1 MGKRLSFWRP
11 LRGICT
17 TKKQHRLVLWWRV
30 AALLAKTVAAS
41 AFSIFNS
48 VR

>member
-17 TKKQHRLVLWWRV
+17 TKKNSTGWCCGGELRRYLQ
-30 AALLAKTVAAS
+30 KT
-41 AFSIFNS
+41 
-48 VR
+48 

>member
-17 TKKQHRLVLWWRV
+17 TK
-30 AALLAKTVAAS
+30 
-41 AFSIFNS
+41 NS
-48 VR
+48 TDWCCGGELRRYLQKP